1 MTSVEIIWWCV
12 AGPILFWWVL
22 LALGSAMQARKFA
35 GLFLREPREAFKTF
49 RPSAV
54 IIVPCKGADP
64 QLADNLAAIMRQDY
78 PAPYRVILVAQA
90 EDDPAVPIIRDAI
103 ANAEHDDTAHPAEL
117 LISGD
122 APPNQGQKVWNQ
134 VTALKHLGLDRLA
147 SAGASAL
154 PAPPSALAP
163 DTAIVFADSDAV
175 PGNDWLAN
183 LVGPLKQRD
192 KTAVT
197 TGYRWLVPPPKG
209 TPDPHPQVTAIASIM
224 NSSVLSFAGTGK
236 FQFAWGGSM
245 AMLAQTAIDG
255 DLLGMFD
262 GALCDDYQVTR
273 MTHKLGKRVYFVHR
287 CIVDSPDAW
296 SWPGL
301 RDFAYRQYMLT
312 RKYFPG
318 LYLLALTMLWA
329 YPVGFVVSMGS
340 SFVLVPWLIVTDQP
354 WYAIGIPALGSAA
367 LVMIFDKTRHHH
379 RKIAM
384 ARALPEDI
392 YARLGRVRR
401 KDAGPTLHWMTI
413 HAYLA
418 IRPMFSNVM
427 TWRGITYRLHGP
439 QRCGRIDPPPT

>member
-1 MTSVEIIWWCV
+1 MTAIEIIWWCL
-12 AGPILFWWVL
+12 AGPVLTWWVL

-35 GLFLREPREAFKTF
+35 NLFLREPRRAFGEF
-49 RPSAV
+49 RPPAV
-54 IIVPCKGADP
+54 IVVPCKGADP

-78 PAPYRVILVAQA
+78 PTPYRVILVAQA
-90 EDDPAVPIIRDAI
+90 EDDPAVPVIRAAIDA
-103 ANAEHDDTAHPAEL
+103 AEHDDTAHPAEL

-134 VTALKHLGLDRLA
+134 VTALKHIGLADR
-147 SAGASAL
+147 SID
-154 PAPPSALAP
+154 P

-197 TGYRWLVPPPKG
+197 TGYRWLVPPPKD

-255 DLLGMFD
+255 DLLGTFD

-273 MTHKLGKRVYFVHR
+273 MAQRLGKRVYFVHR

-296 SWPGL
+296 SWHGL

-312 RKYFPG
+312 RKYFPR
-318 LYLLALTMLWA
+318 LYLLALAMLWA

-340 SFVLVPWLIVTDQP
+340 SFALVPWLIVTDQP

-367 LVMIFDKTRHHH
+367 MVMIFDKMRHHQ

-384 ARALPEDI
+384 DRALPEDI
-392 YARLGRVRR
+392 YARLSRVRR

-418 IRPMFSNVM
+418 TRPMFSNVM
-427 TWRGITYRLHGP
+427 TWRGITYRLDGP
-439 QRCGRIDPPPT
+439 QRCERIDPPA